1 MGEKARNKVD
11 TGQKQENRKGEH
23 ARLECLRLA
32 IAYGK
37 GTTADDMVS
46 AARTFEAYVTGGE
59 A

>member
-1 MGEKARNKVD
+1 MKEQMRTGIGQQQKNKV
-11 TGQKQENRKGEH
+11 TEH
-23 ARLECLRLA
+23 TRLECLRLA